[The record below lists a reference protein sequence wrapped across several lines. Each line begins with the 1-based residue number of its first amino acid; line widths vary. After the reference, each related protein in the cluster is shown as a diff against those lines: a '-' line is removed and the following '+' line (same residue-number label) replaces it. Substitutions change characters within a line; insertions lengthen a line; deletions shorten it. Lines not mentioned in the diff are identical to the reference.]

1 MNGGQVALEDVGAV
15 EALFRGGTG
24 ARAET
29 AYHGSFVVGQGVA
42 VLVVLAGEALD
53 VVLAVQ
59 DWALLWSLRLV
70 SQHVGFQVFED
81 SATVRVWAAA
91 FFFGVFVWLDAAQRR
106 AVLRAPGVN

>member
-1 MNGGQVALEDVGAV
+1 MALEDVGAV
-15 EALFRGGTG
+15 EALFRGGAG

-29 AYHGSFVVGQGVA
+29 AYHCALVVGQGVA
-42 VLVVLAGEALD
+42 VLVVLAGKALD

-59 DWALLWSLRLV
+59 DRALLWSLGLV

-81 SATVRVWAAA
+81 SATVGVWAAA

-106 AVLRAPGVN
+106 AVLRASGMN